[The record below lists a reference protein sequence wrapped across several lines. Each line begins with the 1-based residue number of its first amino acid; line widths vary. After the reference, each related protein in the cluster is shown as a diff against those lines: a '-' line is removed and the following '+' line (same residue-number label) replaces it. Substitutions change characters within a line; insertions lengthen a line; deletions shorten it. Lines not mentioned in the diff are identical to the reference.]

1 MNFRMLRA
9 LAFGLLMIAEMSVC
23 LSAQAT
29 QKLLASASPYRGG
42 LVNPPLPKPEFMLT
56 DTSGKNYDFSARTR
70 GSITLLFFGYTH
82 CADMCPMQ
90 MATIA
95 KALHRLPPDVAE
107 QFKVVFVTTDPDR
120 DTPQVLR
127 AWLDHFDKR
136 FIGLTGSQQAIDA
149 AETAAR
155 LPIAKKYAPN
165 ADGDYSVDHA
175 AFVLAYSKD
184 NFAHVIYPVG
194 VEQDDWSHDLP
205 YLAQDDWKSH

>member
-1 MNFRMLRA
+1 MRTVRVFA
-9 LAFGLLMIAEMSVC
+9 LGLLLIVEMSVC
-23 LSAQAT
+23 LSAQAP
-29 QKLLASASPYRGG
+29 QKLPASASAYRGG
-42 LVNPPLPKPEFMLT
+42 LVNPPLPKPSFILT
-56 DTSGKNYDFSARTR
+56 DTSGRSYDFSARTR

-95 KALHRLPPDVAE
+95 RALHRLPPDVAD

-136 FIGLTGSQQAIDA
+136 FVGLTGSQHAIDA
-149 AETAAR
+149 AETAAG
-155 LPIAKKYAPN
+155 LPIAKKYPPN

-194 VEQDDWSHDLP
+194 VAQDDWSHDLP
-205 YLAQDDWKSH
+205 YLANDTWNSQ

>member
-1 MNFRMLRA
+1 MLRA
-9 LAFGLLMIAEMSVC
+9 LAVALLLFLETGVC
-23 LSAQAT
+23 ALAQAP
-29 QKLLASASPYRGG
+29 QKFLASTSQYRGG
-42 LVNPPLPKPEFMLT
+42 LVNPPLPKPEFTLT
-56 DTSGKNYDFSARTR
+56 DTSGKSYDFSMRTR

-95 KALHRLPPDVAE
+95 RALHRLPPGVAD

-120 DTPQVLR
+120 DNPQVLR

-136 FIGLTGSQQAIDA
+136 FVGLTGSQQAIDT

-155 LPIAKKYAPN
+155 LPIAKKYPPN

-194 VEQDDWSHDLP
+194 VAQDDWSHDLP
-205 YLAQDDWKSH
+205 YLAKDTWGTR